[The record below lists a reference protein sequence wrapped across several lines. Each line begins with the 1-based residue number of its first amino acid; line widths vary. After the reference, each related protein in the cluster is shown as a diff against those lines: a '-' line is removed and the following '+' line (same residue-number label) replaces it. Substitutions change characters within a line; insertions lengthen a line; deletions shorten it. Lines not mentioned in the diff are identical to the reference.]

1 MMILLFLYLA
11 PLRSRRQS
19 GYRVVQFAIYF
30 SNFRVRVLLLVDEQG
45 EEEKRGE
52 NRDGDVLTRK
62 RSGVT
67 LGCRRRRLLL
77 LLFRHRVPVNF
88 SQQIAHRRRSSH
100 ERRRMMMW
108 RRRAEKK
115 ASLVS
120 LLLLIFLLPL
130 YPLLLLL
137 LWGVLLVVV
146 GRRRGPRGGEK
157 HDAVDTSHKA
167 MIINVDFLF
176 LFFFNFVPKSTLF
189 RRSK

>member
-1 MMILLFLYLA
+1 MILLFLYPA

-52 NRDGDVLTRK
+52 NRDGDVLSR
-62 RSGVT
+62 RAT
-67 LGCRRRRLLL
+67 LGCYYRRLFL
-77 LLFRHRVPVNF
+77 LLFRHRRRNRRGVPVNF

-100 ERRRMMMW
+100 E

-137 LWGVLLVVV
+137 LWGVLLVV
-146 GRRRGPRGGEK
+146 RRRGGPRGGEK

-167 MIINVDFLF
+167 MIIVDFCSFF
-176 LFFFNFVPKSTLF
+176 LDFVPKSTLF

>member
-1 MMILLFLYLA
+1 MILLFLYLA

-77 LLFRHRVPVNF
+77 LFRHRRRNRRGVPVNF

-100 ERRRMMMW
+100 E

-137 LWGVLLVVV
+137 LWGVLLVV
-146 GRRRGPRGGEK
+146 GRRGGPRGGEK

-167 MIINVDFLF
+167 MIIVDFCSFF
-176 LFFFNFVPKSTLF
+176 LDFVPKSTLF